1 MLIVKIKKLKS
12 EQNVDHCGLSELED
26 NIKRLQALEPRIYF
40 PTLKQL
46 KKQYPGDKFRETE
59 QNECPDIEPEDLCKL
74 AAKYGNCNG
83 TNHKVNFSN

>member
-1 MLIVKIKKLKS
+1 MIEIVDS
-12 EQNVDHCGLSELED
+12 EQNSNQCGLSELEND
-26 NIKRLQALEPRIYF
+26 ISKHQALKPRLFF

-46 KKQYPGDKFRETE
+46 KKQYPGEKFRETE
-59 QNECPDIEPEDLCKL
+59 QNDCSDIEPEDLCKL